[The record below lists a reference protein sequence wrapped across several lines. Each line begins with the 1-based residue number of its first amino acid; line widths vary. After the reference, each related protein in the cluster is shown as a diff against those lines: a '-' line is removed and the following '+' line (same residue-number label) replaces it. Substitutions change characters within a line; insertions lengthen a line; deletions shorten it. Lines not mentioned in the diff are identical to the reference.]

1 MSFKSSKYCKI
12 YGYVSVDLQNPIVTA
27 GNNASQRKTGYRF
40 VIAAMRLILL
50 IGIMYTLILILWIN
64 KTADDGAYAAT
75 DNVATFN
82 GSHSIIQKINSV
94 FYLNSTYTSRNS
106 GKCLGQKQKFLF
118 RP

>member
-50 IGIMYTLILILWIN
+50 IGIMYTLILI
-64 KTADDGAYAAT
+64 Y
-75 DNVATFN
+75 
-82 GSHSIIQKINSV
+82 GSIKQQMMVHMLPQIMLLLLMTVIQS
-94 FYLNSTYTSRNS
+94 SR
-106 GKCLGQKQKFLF
+106 
-118 RP
+118 R

>member
-50 IGIMYTLILILWIN
+50 IGIMYTLILI
-64 KTADDGAYAAT
+64 Y
-75 DNVATFN
+75 
-82 GSHSIIQKINSV
+82 GSIKQQMMVHMPPQIMSLLLMAVIQSSK
-94 FYLNSTYTSRNS
+94 R
-106 GKCLGQKQKFLF
+106 
-118 RP
+118 

>member
-50 IGIMYTLILILWIN
+50 IGIMYTLILI
-64 KTADDGAYAAT
+64 Y
-75 DNVATFN
+75 
-82 GSHSIIQKINSV
+82 GSIKQQMMVYMLPQIMSLLLMAVIQSSK
-94 FYLNSTYTSRNS
+94 R
-106 GKCLGQKQKFLF
+106 
-118 RP
+118 

>member
-50 IGIMYTLILILWIN
+50 IGIMYTLILI
-64 KTADDGAYAAT
+64 Y
-75 DNVATFN
+75 
-82 GSHSIIQKINSV
+82 GSIKQQMMVHMLPQIMLLLLITVIQS
-94 FYLNSTYTSRNS
+94 SR
-106 GKCLGQKQKFLF
+106 
-118 RP
+118 R